1 MDIFLFDDNSFIPQD
16 IRPARDI
23 EEESNKAVGLQNSGD
38 QCLIPIF

>member
-23 EEESNKAVGLQNSGD
+23 EEESKQWRSMLDPHFLTTQN
-38 QCLIPIF
+38 L